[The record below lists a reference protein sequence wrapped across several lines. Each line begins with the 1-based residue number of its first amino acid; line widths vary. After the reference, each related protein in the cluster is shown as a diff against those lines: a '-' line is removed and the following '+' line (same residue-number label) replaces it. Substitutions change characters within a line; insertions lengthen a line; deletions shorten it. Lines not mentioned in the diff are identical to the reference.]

1 MTLLEIFVRYA
12 WTVAIGIGA
21 GATLLILNVYD
32 YHPEQAVAFAVL
44 GVIADPKTLE
54 ALKWF
59 AVGFVALTSAG
70 VFHFLA
76 WRLSKRNFG
85 QRKGTTNLDSD
96 PYVPLK
102 EAATIAYEE
111 TLGTQVATVA
121 EALNADDVLGYYAYA
136 LFDGKTTLYGN
147 RPPSRKQEPIP
158 NEEYG
163 RCGIY
168 DDYRVLRRPDGGRNL
183 YENLQ
188 IKRSDLDRRIAE
200 LKSFVQEERQPPV
213 HVDWNFNQRKRA
225 QMVLTNNSNKT
236 IDGFELL
243 FRSYRKAD
251 EPKIWDA
258 LVSLPTVNGKEP
270 PMSINPGVPYYFE
283 FAELKWR
290 DDGEGT
296 IAILPDN
303 DEEGRWLGKE
313 CGVKLTISGRDVG
326 ASRIELRL
334 KILDNDSI
342 SIDSWN
348 EGENAVGIEDPNRK
362 WE

>member
-1 MTLLEIFVRYA
+1 MSLLEIFVRYA

-70 VFHFLA
+70 VFHLVA
-76 WRLSKRNFG
+76 RRLSKRNIG
-85 QRKGTTNLDSD
+85 QRKGTTNLESD

-111 TLGTQVATVA
+111 TLGTRVATIA
-121 EALNADDVLGYYAYA
+121 EALNADDVLGYYAHA
-136 LFDGKTTLYGN
+136 LFNGKTTLYGN
-147 RPPSRKQEPIP
+147 HPPSRKLEAIP

-163 RCGIY
+163 RCGFS
-168 DDYRVLRRPDGGRNL
+168 DDKSALLRHGEKRSL

-200 LKSFVQEERQPPV
+200 LKSFVQEERHPLI

-225 QMVLTNNSNKT
+225 QMVLTNTSEKT

-243 FRSYRKAD
+243 FRSFRKAD
-251 EPKIWDA
+251 GPKIWDR
-258 LVSLPTVNGKEP
+258 LVSLPTVDGKQP
-270 PMSINPGVPYYFE
+270 PMSLNPLIPHHFE
-283 FAELKWR
+283 FAELKWSG
-290 DDGEGT
+290 GEPL
-296 IAILPDN
+296 IAILPDTD
-303 DEEGRWLGKE
+303 DEQWLDKE
-313 CGVKLTISGRDVG
+313 CGVKLSISGKDLRG
-326 ASRIELRL
+326 SRIVLRL
-334 KILDNDSI
+334 KIQDNDFI
-342 SIDSWN
+342 SIESWN
-348 EGENAVGIEDPNRK
+348 VGEDAVGVEDPK
-362 WE
+362 WEWK